1 MGSSSNNWLENTVGT
16 LFYAGLIIFIMYV
29 MVHSVANKTVE
40 VLLETEYRTLAASIA
55 YQEEMVGAQVVT
67 EVRDYLTKGEGMPAF
82 KVYCKSLRGVTPK
95 NADYGITGGASANSK
110 SKQ

>member
-1 MGSSSNNWLENTVGT
+1 MGSISNNWLKNAIGT

-29 MVHSVANKTVE
+29 TVHSVANKTVE

-82 KVYCKSLRGVTPK
+82 KTYCKSLRNVTPK
-95 NADYGITGGASANSK
+95 SGDYGVNGGISVNSEG
-110 SKQ
+110 